1 MKTSFD
7 TAFEHT
13 IGKEGNYANNP
24 NDLGGETMYGITKA
38 LASRYGYV
46 GDMRKLP
53 LETAKYI
60 YRHEFWDKMRLDDVA
75 VLNELVAAEIFDT
88 GVNMGNGIAIGFLQ
102 QALNAFN
109 QRGSL
114 YPDIKEDQSIGP
126 STISALR
133 QFFAKRGAKGGQVL
147 LKTLNS
153 LQAARYIYLS
163 QTRQANEE
171 FVYGWI
177 DNRVGMAAQ

>member
-1 MKTSFD
+1 MRTSFD
-7 TAFEHT
+7 AAFEHT
-13 IGKEGNYANNP
+13 VGIEGGYSNNP
-24 NDLGGETMYGITKA
+24 DDLGGETMYGITKA
-38 LASRYGYV
+38 LASKYGYV

-53 LETAKYI
+53 MDTAKYI

-75 VLNELVAAEIFDT
+75 TLSVPVATEMFDT
-88 GVNMGNGIAIGFLQ
+88 GVNMGSGIAVGFLQ

-109 QRGSL
+109 RRGTL
-114 YPDIKEDQSIGP
+114 YPDVKEDQSIGA
-126 STISALR
+126 STLGALR
-133 QFFAKRGAKGGQVL
+133 LFFAKRGAKGGQVL

-171 FVYGWI
+171 FVFGWI
-177 DNRVGMAAQ
+177 DNRIGAC